1 MQQRMNS
8 VPSFPFSRR
17 FARRGRGKAAE
28 EGFAL
33 LLVLWALLLLSVLG
47 GSFLVEART
56 TRIVADTGVTQ
67 LRARLM
73 SDGAIN
79 RAIMALLDMR
89 DPLRLPLDGSTRV
102 IRLFDRDIRLRV
114 ESENGKASLN
124 AAPLGLLAAL
134 FRSIDVP
141 SEDADAL
148 AARVVAWR
156 TPSSDNARSDET
168 ALYRQAGR
176 SYRPRFGPF
185 RSVGEL
191 RLVLGM
197 TDVLQAAIA
206 PLTTVWSGDSA
217 IDRSVAGDAM
227 LRVLEGAGDSLAR
240 AQRVARDAGKAAGAG
255 RALAVGEAVTIAAR
269 LEMPDMIVERT
280 AVIQLAGDR
289 REPYRVL
296 AWH

>member
-1 MQQRMNS
+1 MNS
-8 VPSFPFSRR
+8 VPSSPFFRR
-17 FARRGRGKAAE
+17 FVRRARDKAAE

-33 LLVLWALLLLSVLG
+33 VLVLWALLLLSVLG

-56 TRIVADTGVTQ
+56 TRIVADTGAAQ
-67 LRARLM
+67 LRARLI

-89 DPLRLPLDGSTRV
+89 DPLRLPLDGSTRI

-114 ESENGKASLN
+114 ESESGKANLN
-124 AAPLGLLAAL
+124 AAPLGLLTAL
-134 FRSIDVP
+134 FRSVEVSP
-141 SEDADAL
+141 EDADAL

-156 TPSSDNARSDET
+156 TPSSDNARGDEN
-168 ALYRQAGR
+168 ALYRDAGR
-176 SYRPRFGPF
+176 SYQPRFGQF
-185 RSVGEL
+185 GSVGEL

-197 TDVLQAAIA
+197 TDALQAALA

-217 IDRSVAGDAM
+217 IDRSVAGEAM
-227 LRVLEGAGDSLAR
+227 LRVLEREGDSLAA
-240 AQRVARDAGKAAGAG
+240 AQRVARDAGQAAGAG
-255 RALAVGEAVTIAAR
+255 RVLAVGEAVTIAAR
-269 LEMPDMIVERT
+269 LEMPDLVVERT

>member
-1 MQQRMNS
+1 MKS
-8 VPSFPFSRR
+8 VLSSLFSIRFVRR
-17 FARRGRGKAAE
+17 ASDEVAE
-28 EGFAL
+28 QGFAL
-33 LLVLWALLLLSVLG
+33 VLVLWALLLLSVLG
-47 GSFLVEART
+47 GSFLLEART
-56 TRIVADTGVTQ
+56 TRIVADTSAAQ
-67 LRARLM
+67 LRGRLI

-89 DPLRLPLDGSTRV
+89 DPLRLSLDGSTRV
-102 IRLFDRDIRLRV
+102 IRLFDRDVHLRV
-114 ESENGKASLN
+114 ESESGKANLN

-134 FRSIDVP
+134 FRSVDMP
-141 SEDADAL
+141 PQDADML

-156 TPSSDNARSDET
+156 TALPENARNDEI
-168 ALYRQAGR
+168 ALYREAGR
-176 SYRPRFGPF
+176 SYPPRFGPF

-197 TDVLQAAIA
+197 TGALQAALA

-217 IDRSVAGDAM
+217 IDRSVAGEAM
-227 LRVLEGAGDSLAR
+227 LRVLESGGDSLAA
-240 AQRVARDAGKAAGAG
+240 AQRVAREAGQAAGAG
-255 RALAVGEAVTIAAR
+255 RALAVGEVATITAR
-269 LEMPDMIVERT
+269 LEMPDLVAQRT